1 MINRS
6 AIAVR
11 PRQPYID
18 WLLTLDICDLRTPST
33 EDATLYLVPWC
44 EDTDDVARVMAQL
57 HEQIFLHELTG
68 RSPQEETWPQ
78 DRSLEVFKQW
88 FDVEF
93 FYGVCDA
100 AGGPIQSEDY

>member
-6 AIAVR
+6 AVLVR

-18 WLLTLDICDLRTPST
+18 WLGTLDICDLRTPSS
-33 EDATLYLVPWC
+33 EDATLYLIPWC
-44 EDTDDVARVMAQL
+44 EDSGDLARVVAQV
-57 HEQIFLHELTG
+57 HEQIFRRELIL
-68 RSPQEETWPQ
+68 RSDEEATWPP

-93 FYGVCDA
+93 FYKVEDVA
-100 AGGPIQSEDY
+100 AGPIDTVV